1 MSGFQLLFWS
11 SIVVFMALIF
21 KFYSVIFCFLQSDFS
36 SEDEKMGNKPKL
48 KRGIFGKSTKRKSN
62 SRPSSEFIACEM
74 TTMSE
79 EDRINLMRSV
89 KNGEMSVEQA
99 LKRFV
104 RYETIF
110 FKNIKRFNS
119 SISFKGACGFFYM
132 CTAFTLGTYIHG
144 ILHLNFEFTTQQLFD
159 CQLQQR
165 AKRLTSKKNEWHF
178 YADWCEH
185 GKCWPK
191 FLKVT

>member
-1 MSGFQLLFWS
+1 MSGFQLLFWPT
-11 SIVVFMALIF
+11 IVIFMALIF
-21 KFYSVIFCFLQSDFS
+21 KFNSVVFCVLQSDFS

-104 RYETIF
+104 RYKTIF

-119 SISFKGACGFFYM
+119 SMSFKGACEFFLHVYSIYIV
-132 CTAFTLGTYIHG
+132 CLYSWNIAFELWIHHTATVWVPIATKSQ
-144 ILHLNFEFTTQQLFD
+144 EFDF
-159 CQLQQR
+159 
-165 AKRLTSKKNEWHF
+165 
-178 YADWCEH
+178 
-185 GKCWPK
+185 
-191 FLKVT
+191 

>member
-1 MSGFQLLFWS
+1 
-11 SIVVFMALIF
+11 MALIF
-21 KFYSVIFCFLQSDFS
+21 KFNSVVFCVLQSDFS

-104 RYETIF
+104 RYKTIF

-119 SISFKGACGFFYM
+119 SMSFKACL
-132 CTAFTLGTYIHG
+132 CAYIHG
-144 ILHLNFEFTTQQLFD
+144 ILHLNFEFTVQQLFE

-165 AKRLTSKKNEWHF
+165 AKSLTSKKNEWHF
-178 YADWCEH
+178 YAD
-185 GKCWPK
+185 
-191 FLKVT
+191 